1 MTDNVIS
8 VDFQKNLRAQ
18 FLQSL
23 CEMGAQDIIT
33 YGDNPDVYMVD
44 VPTAVILQFPTKELD
59 IIE

>member
-1 MTDNVIS
+1 MDNVI
-8 VDFQKNLRAQ
+8 VIDFQKNLRAQ

-23 CEMGAQDIIT
+23 CEMMGAQDIIT